1 MQVYEDAKQA
11 ATLQSSLYRNLQ
23 SNDVQL
29 ETGKVETQAC
39 SQTET
44 DDGQCVN
51 LDLGRHLQQQ
61 LPVCV

>member
-11 ATLQSSLYRNLQ
+11 ATLQSGLYRNLQ
-23 SNDVQL
+23 SDDVQL
-29 ETGKVETQAC
+29 ETRKVDTQAC
-39 SQTET
+39 IETET

-51 LDLGRHLQQQ
+51 LDSGRHLQQQ